1 MGKSGV
7 LMHISSLP
15 SPYGIG
21 TMGRSAYAFAD
32 FVADSEMSVWQVL
45 PVGPTGYG
53 DSPYQAF
60 STFAGNPNLVDLG
73 LLLEEEI
80 LAEEDLAGLDF
91 GSDPTRVDYGRV
103 ITAHDTAL
111 RRAFARAGERLAE
124 EVNAFAEK
132 NPWLADYALFM
143 ALKAHFG
150 GASWQEWPDEAI
162 RLRQPEAMAHYSAL
176 LAGEIEY
183 IRFVQYLFF
192 KQWNALKKYANGRG
206 VKLLGDMPIYVAPD
220 SSDLWANPEL
230 FLVDAARRPAVVA
243 GVPPDYFSREGQ
255 LWGNPLYDWDA
266 MERENYAW
274 WIERLRAMCS
284 MFDMLRI
291 DHFIGFAR
299 YYAIPADAP
308 NALSGEYR
316 PGPGMK
322 LFRAVRAALGELPL
336 VAEDLGVITPEVEA
350 LLKEAGFPGMRV
362 LQFAYGGDDTNMHLP
377 ENVGANM
384 VLYTGTHD
392 NDTAVGWWASAGAE
406 EKAFARHKLGMRP
419 DENDIADALIR
430 AAYGSA
436 ALLCIIPMQDYLG
449 LGTEARMNVP
459 ATLGGNWC
467 WRMLP
472 GAADAALATRIARL
486 NEQYRRTVRKE
497 GSMDC
502 KNILRRM
509 EESLQSNYQIELH
522 EASTVQLHNALSDAV
537 MMEISGDWRDSRRAH
552 ERVRRAYYISA
563 EYLVGRMVF
572 NNLYCLG
579 ILSEVRDM
587 LRARGADLAAMEDI
601 EDAALGN
608 GGLGRLAACFLDSAA
623 THNIPLDGYGLRYK
637 FGLFK
642 QSFED
647 GFQVEKADDWQRGGD
662 PWSRRRDD
670 RIVTVEFADEKVLA
684 VPYDMPVIGYNTR
697 NIGTLRL
704 WQSEPIEEFDFRLFS
719 EQEYALAVR
728 EKNSVEDIT
737 RVLYPNDST
746 YAGKRLRLKQQY
758 FLSSASMQDIIRR
771 YKKVRGANGKCDFSG
786 FAAHCAVQLN
796 DTHPTVSIPEL
807 IRLLMLEGLD
817 FDAAFNIARDTFSY
831 TNHTIM
837 SEALEKWELELFN
850 SVVPKLGE
858 IICRI
863 NDKLNA
869 ELRAAGVDEARRAR
883 MQIVAD
889 NTIHMAR
896 LAVYVSTY
904 VNGVA
909 RIHTDILKND
919 VFQDWY
925 AVYPRRFQNKTNGIT
940 QRRWLGLCNPELTGL
955 IAEQIGDGFLTDL
968 NELGALREKIDDD
981 LIVRFNDAKHQKKR
995 QLAAIIKEREGVDL
1009 PTDFVFDIQV
1019 KRMHEYKRQLLNAFS
1034 ILDIYFR
1041 LKDGTLTDF
1050 TPTAFIFGAKAAPG
1064 YWRAKG
1070 VIKFINEIA
1079 KRINND
1085 PDMRDKMRVVFV
1097 QNYNCSYAEH
1107 IIPAA
1112 DISEQISPAGTEA
1125 SGTGNM
1131 KFMLNGTVTL
1141 GTYDGAN
1148 IEIVEQAG
1156 ADNNYIFGARVEDI
1170 ARIRSTYNP
1179 KAMYDSDAR
1188 IRRVVDTLIDGTF
1201 SDGNSGAFRELYSSL
1216 LFGASYHAP
1225 DHYFLLLDFHPYLE
1239 AKLRANRDYRDS
1251 IAFGRKCL
1259 MNTASAGMFSSDRTI
1274 KQYAEELWHLPRV
1287 EL

>member
-21 TMGRSAYAFAD
+21 AMGRAAYDFAD
-32 FVADSEMSVWQVL
+32 FVADSGMAVWQVL
-45 PVGPTGYG
+45 PIGPTGYG

-60 STFAGNPNLVDLG
+60 STFAGNPNLIDLA
-73 LLLEEEI
+73 LLCEEGI
-80 LAEEDLAGLDF
+80 LTEEDLAGLDF
-91 GSDPTRVDYGRV
+91 GADPEAVDYGCVVVSHER
-103 ITAHDTAL
+103 AL
-111 RRAFARAGERLAE
+111 RRAFARSGERLAAD
-124 EVNAFAEK
+124 VDAFSK
-132 NPWLADYALFM
+132 GNPWLLDYAIFM
-143 ALKAHFG
+143 AVKAHFG
-150 GASWQEWPDEAI
+150 GISWREWPDEAI
-162 RLRQPEAMAHYSAL
+162 RLREPEAMARYSAL
-176 LAGEIEY
+176 LQDEIEY
-183 IRFVQYLFF
+183 VRFVQHLFF
-192 KQWNALKKYANGRG
+192 KQWYALKRYANGRG

-220 SSDLWANPEL
+220 SADIWAAPDL
-230 FLVDAARRPAVVA
+230 FLVDEKGKPSFVA
-243 GVPPDYFSREGQ
+243 GVPPDYFSEEGQ

-266 MERENYAW
+266 MEREGYRW
-274 WIERLRAMCS
+274 WIKRLSAMCG

-299 YYAIPADAP
+299 YYAIPAGAL
-308 NALSGEYR
+308 NAVCGQYH
-316 PGPGMK
+316 PGPGIK
-322 LFRAVRAALGELPL
+322 LFRAVQEALGTLPL
-336 VAEDLGVITPEVEA
+336 VAEDLGVLAPEAEA
-350 LLKEAGFPGMRV
+350 LLKETGFPGMRV
-362 LQFAYGGDDTNMHLP
+362 LQFAYGGDEENMHLP
-377 ENVGANM
+377 ENISPNT
-384 VLYTGTHD
+384 VLYTSTHD
-392 NDTAVGWWASAGAE
+392 NDTTVGWWEAAGGE
-406 EKAFARHKLGMRP
+406 ERAFAREKLRMEPG
-419 DENDIADALIR
+419 DEDIAGALIR
-430 AAYGSA
+430 AAYGSHA
-436 ALLCIIPMQDYLG
+436 RLAIIPMQDYLR
-449 LGTEARMNVP
+449 LGAGARMNEP
-459 ATLGGNWC
+459 GTLGGNWR
-467 WRMLP
+467 WRMQP
-472 GAADAALATRIARL
+472 GAADAALAAHIASL
-486 NEQYRRTVRKE
+486 NKQYRRSQRKE
-497 GSMDC
+497 ESMDC
-502 KNILRRM
+502 KKILRRM

-522 EASTVQLHNALSDAV
+522 EASTTQLHNALSEAV
-537 MMEISGDWRDSRRAH
+537 MVELSGDWRDSRRAH

-563 EYLVGRMVF
+563 EYLIGRMVF

-579 ILSEVRDM
+579 ILDEVRDM

-642 QSFED
+642 QTFSN

-670 RIVTVEFADEKVLA
+670 KIVTVEFADQKVLA

-704 WQSEPIEEFDFRLFS
+704 WQSEPIEEFDFRLFND
-719 EQEYALAVR
+719 QEYALAVR

-771 YKKVRGANGKCDFSG
+771 YKRVRGGSGSCDFSG

-796 DTHPTVSIPEL
+796 DTHPTVSVPEL
-807 IRLLMLEGLD
+807 IRLLMREGMD
-817 FDAAFNIARDTFSY
+817 FDAAFDIARETFSY

-837 SEALEKWELELFN
+837 SEALEKWEVELFN
-850 SVVPKLGE
+850 SVVPELGR
-858 IICRI
+858 IIFRI
-863 NDKLNA
+863 NDRLNA
-869 ELRAAGVDEARRAR
+869 ELRAAGVDEERRAR

-889 NTIHMAR
+889 STIHMAR

-909 RIHTDILKND
+909 RIHSDILKND
-919 VFQDWY
+919 IFSDWY

-940 QRRWLGLCNPELTGL
+940 QRRWLGLCNPELTKL
-955 IAEQIGDGFLTDL
+955 LAEHLGDGFLTDL

-981 LIVRFNDAKHQKKR
+981 LITRFNDAKHQKKC

-1009 PTDFVFDIQV
+1009 PTDFIFDIQV
-1019 KRMHEYKRQLLNAFS
+1019 KRMHEYKRQLLNALS
-1034 ILDIYFR
+1034 ILDIYFS
-1041 LKDGTLTDF
+1041 LKDGSLKDF

-1070 VIKFINEIA
+1070 VIKFINEVA
-1079 KRINND
+1079 RRINND

-1156 ADNNYIFGARVEDI
+1156 EDNNYIFGARVEDI
-1170 ARIRSTYNP
+1170 ARVRGSYNP
-1179 KAMYDSDAR
+1179 KAMYDGDAR
-1188 IRRVVDTLIDGTF
+1188 IRRVLDTLIDGTF
-1201 SDGNSGAFRELYSSL
+1201 SDDNTGSFRELYGSL
-1216 LFGASYHAP
+1216 LFGANWHAP
-1225 DHYFLLLDFHPYLE
+1225 DHYFLLLDFHPYVE

-1251 IAFGRKCL
+1251 LAFGRKCL

>member
-7 LMHISSLP
+7 LLHISSLP

-21 TMGRSAYAFAD
+21 AMGRAAYAFAD
-32 FVADSEMSVWQVL
+32 FVADSGMSVWQVL

-60 STFAGNPNLVDLG
+60 STFAGNPNLIDLE
-73 LLLEEEI
+73 LLVQEGI
-80 LAEEDLAGLDF
+80 LAQEDLAGLAF
-91 GSDPTRVDYGRV
+91 GSDPASVEYGRIV
-103 ITAHDTAL
+103 VSHDTAL
-111 RRAFARAGERLAE
+111 RRAFARAGGRLAE
-124 EVNAFAEK
+124 EVEAFAQGA
-132 NPWLADYALFM
+132 PWLADYALFM
-143 ALKAHFG
+143 AVKAHFG
-150 GASWQEWPDEAI
+150 GVSFQEWPDEAI
-162 RLRQPEAMAHYSAL
+162 RLREPAAMAHYGAL
-176 LAGEIEY
+176 LAEEIQY
-183 IRFVQYLFF
+183 IRFAQYLFF
-192 KQWNALKKYANGRG
+192 KQWRALKAYANARG

-230 FLVDAARRPAVVA
+230 FLMDEARRPSFVA
-243 GVPPDYFSREGQ
+243 GVPPDYFSAEGQ
-255 LWGNPLYDWDA
+255 LWGNPIYDWEA
-266 MERENYAW
+266 MEREGYTW
-274 WIERLRAMCS
+274 WIARLRAMCG

-299 YYAIPADAP
+299 YYAIPAGAA

-362 LQFAYGGDDTNMHLP
+362 LQFAYDSDERNMHLP
-377 ENVGANM
+377 ENIGANT

-392 NDTAVGWWASAGAE
+392 NATTVEWWAGAGAA
-406 EKAFARHKLGMRP
+406 EKAFVRRKLGMHQE
-419 DENDIADALIR
+419 DDDIAGALIR
-430 AAYGSA
+430 AAYGST
-436 ALLCIIPMQDYLG
+436 ALLCIIPMQDYLR
-449 LGTEARMNVP
+449 LGAGARMNEP
-459 ATLGGNWC
+459 STLGGNWR

-472 GAADAALATRIARL
+472 GAADAALMTRILCL
-486 NEQYRRTVRKE
+486 NKQYRRTQRKE
-497 GSMDC
+497 ERMDC

-522 EASTVQLHNALSDAV
+522 EASTVQLHNALSEAV
-537 MMEISGDWRDSRRAH
+537 MMELSGDWRDSRRAH
-552 ERVRRAYYISA
+552 ERVRRAYYVSA

-587 LRARGADLAAMEDI
+587 LRARGADITAMEDI
-601 EDAALGN
+601 EDEALGN

-642 QSFED
+642 QSLEN
-647 GFQVEKADDWQRGGD
+647 GYQVEKADDWQRFGD

-670 RIVTVEFADEKVLA
+670 RIVTVEFADQKVLA
-684 VPYDMPVIGYNTR
+684 VPYDMPIVGYRTR

-704 WQSEPIEEFDFRLFS
+704 WQSEPIEEFDFRLFND
-719 EQEYALAVR
+719 QEYALAVR

-771 YKKVRGANGKCDFSG
+771 YKKVRGANGACDFSG

-807 IRLLMLEGLD
+807 IRLLMLEGLE
-817 FDAAFNIARDTFSY
+817 FDAAFDIARETFSY

-869 ELRAAGVDEARRAR
+869 ELRAAGVNEERRAR

-909 RIHTDILKND
+909 RIHTEILKND
-919 VFQDWY
+919 VFRDWY
-925 AVYPRRFQNKTNGIT
+925 EVYPRRFQNKTNGIT
-940 QRRWLGLCNPELTGL
+940 QRRWLGLCNPELAGL

-981 LIVRFNDAKHQKKR
+981 LIARFNDAKHQKKR
-995 QLAAIIKEREGVDL
+995 QLAAIIKEREGVEL

-1034 ILDIYFR
+1034 ILDIYFS
-1041 LKDGTLTDF
+1041 LKDGILTDF

-1064 YWRAKG
+1064 YWRAKS

-1156 ADNNYIFGARVEDI
+1156 EDNNYIFGARVEDI
-1170 ARIRSTYNP
+1170 ARIRDTYNP
-1179 KAMYDSDAR
+1179 KALYDGDAR
-1188 IRRVVDTLIDGTF
+1188 MRRVVDTLIDGTF
-1201 SDGNSGAFRELYSSL
+1201 SDDNSGAFRELYSSL
-1216 LFGASYHAP
+1216 LFGASWHAP
-1225 DHYFLLLDFHPYLE
+1225 DHYYLLLDFHPYME

-1251 IAFGRKCL
+1251 LAFGRKCL